1 MGRGYGISG
10 NVGSYMHVEK
20 KTKLTPDEIE
30 DRLKNKKKNKYEQQR
45 EKMLKENKDNSFGR
59 PKDNSLLGKS
69 KPKPEGKKDFFI
81 KEMRIVHVSFGVGKI
96 IDIRKDSIYV
106 KFDNIDYNF
115 KCFDKK
121 TLIQR
126 KLILPYS
133 EAIHKVN
140 LRKD

>member
-20 KTKLTPDEIE
+20 KPKLTPDEKDE
-30 DRLKNKKKNKYEQQR
+30 RLRNKKKNKYEQQR
-45 EKMLKENKDNSFGR
+45 EKMLKENRDNSFGR
-59 PKDNSLLGKS
+59 PKDNSILG
-69 KPKPEGKKDFFI
+69 KPKPEAK
-81 KEMRIVHVSFGVGKI
+81 KEMYLRGMRVVHVTFGVGKI
-96 IDIRKDSIYV
+96 IDVRQDSIYV

-126 KLILPYS
+126 KLLLPYG

-140 LRKD
+140 LRKE

>member
-20 KTKLTPDEIE
+20 KSKLTPDERE
-30 DRLKNKKKNKYEQQR
+30 DRLRNKNKYERQR

-59 PKDNSLLGKS
+59 PKDNSLLGKGN
-69 KPKPEGKKDFFI
+69 PKPEAK
-81 KEMRIVHVSFGVGKI
+81 KEMYLRGMRVVHFTFGVGKI
-96 IDIRKDSIYV
+96 IDVRQDSIYV

-126 KLILPYS
+126 KLLLPYG
-133 EAIHKVN
+133 EAKHKAN
-140 LRKD
+140 LRKA

>member
-20 KTKLTPDEIE
+20 KSKLTPDEVE
-30 DRLKNKKKNKYEQQR
+30 DRLKNKKNSKYEQQR

-59 PKDNSLLGKS
+59 PMNNGPLRHN
-69 KPKPEGKKDFFI
+69 KPQSELE
-81 KEMRIVHVSFGVGKI
+81 KEMYLKGMRVVHVVFGFGRIVDV
-96 IDIRKDSIYV
+96 RKDTIYV

-115 KCFDKK
+115 KRFDKK
-121 TLIQR
+121 TLLQR
-126 KLILPYS
+126 KLLLPYN
-133 EAIHKVN
+133 EAKHKVN

>member
-20 KTKLTPDEIE
+20 KSKLTPDERE
-30 DRLKNKKKNKYEQQR
+30 DRLRNKNKYERQR

-59 PKDNSLLGKS
+59 PKDNSLLGKGN
-69 KPKPEGKKDFFI
+69 PKPEAK
-81 KEMRIVHVSFGVGKI
+81 KEMYLRGMRVVHVTFGVGKI
-96 IDIRKDSIYV
+96 IDVRQDSIYV

-126 KLILPYS
+126 KLLLPYG
-133 EAIHKVN
+133 EAKHKAD
-140 LRKD
+140 LRKE

>member
-20 KTKLTPDEIE
+20 KSKLTPDERE
-30 DRLKNKKKNKYEQQR
+30 DRLRNKNKYERQR

-59 PKDNSLLGKS
+59 PKDNSLLGKGN
-69 KPKPEGKKDFFI
+69 PKPEAK
-81 KEMRIVHVSFGVGKI
+81 KEMYLRGMRVVHVTFGVGKI
-96 IDIRKDSIYV
+96 IDVRQDSIYV
-106 KFDNIDYNF
+106 KFDNIYYNF

-126 KLILPYS
+126 KLLLPYG
-133 EAIHKVN
+133 EAKHKAD
-140 LRKD
+140 LRKE